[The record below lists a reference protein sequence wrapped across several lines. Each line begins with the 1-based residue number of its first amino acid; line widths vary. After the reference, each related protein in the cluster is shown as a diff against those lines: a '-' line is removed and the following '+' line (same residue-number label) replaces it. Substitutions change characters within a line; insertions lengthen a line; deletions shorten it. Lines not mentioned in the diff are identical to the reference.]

1 MKNKFQVRLFK
12 SNIIQGHP
20 HLKTLPLKISYK
32 KCHLHPFDLSF
43 IVILRKHIDFLKVI
57 DLFIRSKVLCTN
69 QNENTK

>member
-1 MKNKFQVRLFK
+1 MNKFQVRLFK

-32 KCHLHPFDLSF
+32 KCHLHPFDL
-43 IVILRKHIDFLKVI
+43 VILRKHIDFLKVI
-57 DLFIRSKVLCTN
+57 DRFIRSKVLCTN